1 MELES
6 LEHTFI
12 PKVFKERM
20 WTKLLYLMGN
30 VHAELISEFF
40 ANAIVEGGC
49 INCWLRRREFYVI
62 REFIQEILDVYP
74 TTPHASLQYD
84 ERREKLGPIMDIL
97 GGEICKKALNTI
109 PFTSEMR
116 SLTYVM
122 IFNLYPVKN
131 LTTFSTPGAMFL
143 LDHFTHKEIDIC
155 KIGRAHV

>member
-12 PKVFKERM
+12 PEVFKERM
-20 WTKLLYLMGN
+20 WTKLLYPMGN

-84 ERREKLGPIMDIL
+84 ERREKLGLIVVRLNLINHLIGFIPCQ
-97 GGEICKKALNTI
+97 IC
-109 PFTSEMR
+109 
-116 SLTYVM
+116 
-122 IFNLYPVKN
+122 LY
-131 LTTFSTPGAMFL
+131 FS
-143 LDHFTHKEIDIC
+143 I
-155 KIGRAHV
+155 